1 MALFSLL
8 LALFLERVL
17 TLGRAWQFETHYDKL
32 IERLKAHWPV
42 DSLIFQLLAL
52 VGPAGLVYLLLDQVQ
67 GMMFGIVSLILW
79 VLLLLL
85 AIGCSHYR
93 QLYKHYLLA
102 ASKGDAQACYHL
114 AAELADQT
122 ELDTCSE
129 SMLGARVGQQLAWIN
144 YRYYIAIVIMVI
156 LAGPVG
162 VIFYA
167 SVRALQRYACCNQIS
182 MPVVN
187 QLMFLLDWLPSRL
200 VALGYVLVGNFA
212 HAIGI
217 WGQQAVML
225 RQSPFE
231 LVSSVAMASEQLS
244 SKADEEHVCMES
256 TCRLVRLAKRNL
268 LLIIAMIAIMTIYGS
283 LR

>member
-17 TLGRAWQFETHYDKL
+17 NLGRAWQFETHYDKL

-42 DSLIFQLLAL
+42 DSLPFQLLAL
-52 VGPAGLVYLLLDQVQ
+52 VGPAALVYLLLDQIQ
-67 GMMFGIVSLILW
+67 GVMFGIVSLTLW

-114 AAELADQT
+114 AAELADQS

-167 SVRALQRYACCNQIS
+167 SARALQRYACCNQIPL
-182 MPVVN
+182 PVVN

-217 WGQQAVML
+217 WGQQAVMI

-244 SKADEEHVCMES
+244 SKADKEHVCMES

-268 LLIIAMIAIMTIYGS
+268 LLIIALIAIMTIYGS